1 MNQNQMNYQLSS
13 QELNTINYS
22 LSTIFYQ
29 NKDELKTLKDDEET
43 KEILTEMNK
52 EIQFLYS
59 KFTNNSEKL

>member
-1 MNQNQMNYQLSS
+1 MNYQLSS

>member
-1 MNQNQMNYQLSS
+1 MNYQLSS

-52 EIQFLYS
+52 EIQSLYS

>member
-52 EIQFLYS
+52 EIQSLYS